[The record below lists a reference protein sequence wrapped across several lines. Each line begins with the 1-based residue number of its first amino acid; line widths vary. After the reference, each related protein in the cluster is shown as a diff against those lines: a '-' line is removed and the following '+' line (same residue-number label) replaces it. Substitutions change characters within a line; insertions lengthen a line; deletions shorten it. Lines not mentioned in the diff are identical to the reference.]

1 MALIKATELVEYAA
15 CTFSSDVWL
24 AARRLGDRTSQLK
37 KKQWRDDFNEK
48 FQNVDETKQVHKC
61 FRVLF
66 YVAKSAIS
74 DVNQRCTD
82 CSFPFT
88 LRPRVCKA
96 PLDNTSAPLETA
108 GYRQS
113 PIGSLPSVN
122 KRRTSVED
130 DSIRY
135 QASVGPWIFFDGRIA
150 LFDSRSAEKIKM
162 ERVRLLSFQGQL
174 VNLEMKYIVQ
184 AARCEFLYL

>member
-1 MALIKATELVEYAA
+1 M
-15 CTFSSDVWL
+15 SDW
-24 AARRLGDRTSQLK
+24 QL
-37 KKQWRDDFNEK
+37 
-48 FQNVDETKQVHKC
+48 
-61 FRVLF
+61 
-66 YVAKSAIS
+66 S

-135 QASVGPWIFFDGRIA
+135 QASVGPWSFFDGRIA

-162 ERVRLLSFQGQL
+162 ERVCLLSHVFKDNLWTWRWSILFKLPETSSCIFKEQGSGNIYEEAII
-174 VNLEMKYIVQ
+174 NLNVLLIYCAEIKYTEQWIRSTTKDTQTLMSFV
-184 AARCEFLYL
+184 ALSIHCFIYLISVK